1 MGELSPTNWQWLNK
15 HTWIVKEMLSHTNSN
30 NRCKMHG
37 MKWPMHNWNQQTK
50 MSSWNVMIVRFC
62 GFEGRKLIS
71 CCAQNIYQIYHT
83 CDYHKPNANQAYTLQ
98 TRSHQQELQKSSD
111 QQLEQFLTMHTSSK
125 HQCYCDSHQTSSYHK
140 KAFQMTKLV

>member
-50 MSSWNVMIVRFC
+50 MSSWNVMIFRFC

-71 CCAQNIYQIYHT
+71 CCAQNTYQIYHT
-83 CDYHKPNANQAYTLQ
+83 TKQMPTRHTHYRHIHTTDTYTPAGITEKQ
-98 TRSHQQELQKSSD
+98 WPAVGTIS
-111 QQLEQFLTMHTSSK
+111 
-125 HQCYCDSHQTSSYHK
+125 HK
-140 KAFQMTKLV
+140 KAFQMTKIGINEQKRQFLWISFY